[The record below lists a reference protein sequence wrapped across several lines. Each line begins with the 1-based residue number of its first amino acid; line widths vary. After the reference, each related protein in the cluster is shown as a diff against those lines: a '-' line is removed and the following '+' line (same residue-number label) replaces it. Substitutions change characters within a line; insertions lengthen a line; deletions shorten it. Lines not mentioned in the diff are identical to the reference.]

1 MPVLALTGQAAT
13 TAIGSEYL
21 VTLMHPAGV
30 RHAIDRAVRGALSER
45 TVTALIFPKDLQEE
59 PAVEL
64 PPHLMN
70 YNASSVGLERARI
83 VPHDDA
89 LRHAAEVL
97 NAGSKVA
104 ILVGAGT
111 I

>member
-1 MPVLALTGQAAT
+1 VPVLALTGQAAT

-64 PPHLMN
+64 PLHLMN

>member
-1 MPVLALTGQAAT
+1 VPVLALTGQAAT

-45 TVTALIFPKDLQEE
+45 TVKDLQEE